1 MNLHFGFS
9 YIGLIF
15 LLMLT
20 IPNIIWT
27 KNKPKKYE
35 EYEKNENKFLL
46 AFERIG
52 QVLVTTLMLIFS
64 DEKEC
69 FRFPQVLFLI
79 AALIAMLMYELWWV
93 KYFAGERRMQDFYSS
108 LLGIPVAGATLPVV
122 ASALIGICK
131 CNLPL
136 IIATIILGIGHIG
149 LHLIHSKRQ

>member
-1 MNLHFGFS
+1 MKLHFGFS
-9 YIGLIF
+9 FIGLIF
-15 LLMLT
+15 LMMLT
-20 IPNIIWT
+20 VPNIIWT
-27 KNKPKKYE
+27 KNKPKNYE
-35 EYEKNENKFLL
+35 EYGKNENKLL
-46 AFERIG
+46 LTLERIG

-79 AALIAMLMYELWWV
+79 AALIAMLLYELFWV
-93 KYFAGERRMQDFYSS
+93 KYFTSERRMQDFYSS

-122 ASALIGICK
+122 AALLIGICK

-136 IIATIILGIGHIG
+136 IIWAVILGIGHIG